1 MKNRLLKRNVF
12 CAALLA
18 ALLSLPALSLN
29 AQTVQADT
37 VTSISL
43 PVLEMDETLK
53 ALASYDSTTG
63 KAVWAQLENQLGD
76 PQNHPALE
84 ETLIRV
90 INSQSTP
97 DARSRACKML
107 AVVGTDKS
115 TPVLGN
121 LLRYGLK
128 QNIHDV
134 EIACFALA
142 ASKDPQSGEILRKV
156 LAESLEV
163 KSQDPAAR
171 VQIINALG
179 TLRDRASVPALAQ
192 LAILE
197 NSDPQTATAAILAL
211 GRISNIEALNA
222 VSEALAR
229 NVESPSLGV
238 LNAGYEA
245 IISQADLRRSDTL
258 LFNTTVYQR
267 IRNSKAMP
275 DYIRCS
281 ALLGE
286 LRADSEAAMQI
297 ILSVL
302 RSDDAL
308 LKPTAIAAIENLPLK
323 FDSQPFLELFTGNL
337 LSVDDTSLLI
347 RSIAARPDT
356 YAQRIVALGLANPN
370 PLIRRAA
377 IESASQAVTSSAVL
391 KGLVQALVE
400 SPDDQAAV
408 AQALLRLPKDD
419 LVDMGLIQL
428 LQEFL
433 GAEPLRGNGPEA
445 QAAKVTL
452 IDALGK
458 RGNPLA
464 SAALLLQSSST
475 DPATLKSSYLAMIRT
490 ATAADLPR
498 LTTTLLA
505 IGDDTLRRSCAVYL
519 AQFIQR
525 MEDQNSAVGVLSETL
540 LKGNLT
546 PAQKAT
552 LVTLLSA
559 CPTPESLDRIV
570 GLQNE
575 SLPALK
581 DAVVSALASW
591 PDSTVWKPLLN
602 VFEAS
607 DTPTHRSQALRA
619 LLEIQMEENPKATA
633 DLALRYAALLKA
645 ANSNEE
651 KKMILAAL
659 SQAAHPDTLALA
671 LSQLDNPAVA
681 ADARGAAE
689 RIAASLKT
697 THPEEANKAL
707 EILKAQAPN
716 NA

>member
-29 AQTVQADT
+29 AQTMQADT

-53 ALASYDSTTG
+53 ALASYDSSTG

-229 NVESPSLGV
+229 NVESPNLGV

-323 FDSQPFLELFTGNL
+323 FDSQPFLKLFTGNL
-337 LSVDDTSLLI
+337 LSADDKSLLI

-356 YAQRIVALGLANPN
+356 YAQRIVALGLASPE

-475 DPATLKSSYLAMIRT
+475 DPATLKSSYLALIRT

-607 DTPTHRSQALRA
+607 DTPAHRSQALRA

-659 SQAAHPDTLALA
+659 AQAAHPDTLALA
-671 LSQLDNPAVA
+671 LSQLDNPAIA

-707 EILKAQAPN
+707 EILKAPSAN
-716 NA
+716 

>member
-29 AQTVQADT
+29 AQTMQADT

-128 QNIHDV
+128 QNVHDV

-337 LSVDDTSLLI
+337 LSVDDKSLLI

-356 YAQRIVALGLANPN
+356 YAQRIVALGLANPD

-475 DPATLKSSYLAMIRT
+475 DPATLKSSYLALIRT

-540 LKGNLT
+540 LKGNLA

-591 PDSTVWKPLLN
+591 PDSTAWKPLLN

-607 DTPTHRSQALRA
+607 DTPAHRSQALRA

-659 SQAAHPDTLALA
+659 AQAAHPDTLALA

-707 EILKAQAPN
+707 EILKAPSAN
-716 NA
+716 

>member
-53 ALASYDSTTG
+53 ALAAYDSTTG

-142 ASKDPQSGEILRKV
+142 ASKDPQAGEILRKV
-156 LAESLEV
+156 LAEALEV
-163 KSQDPAAR
+163 KSQDPTAR

-337 LSVDDTSLLI
+337 LSVDDKSLLI
-347 RSIAARPDT
+347 RSVASRPDS
-356 YAQRIVALGLANPN
+356 YAQRIVALGLANPD

-433 GAEPLRGNGPEA
+433 GAEPLRGNGPET

-475 DPATLKSSYLAMIRT
+475 DPATLKSSYLALIRT

-591 PDSTVWKPLLN
+591 PDSTAWKPLLN

-659 SQAAHPDTLALA
+659 AQAAHPDTLALA

-707 EILKAQAPN
+707 EILKAPSAK
-716 NA
+716 

>member
-53 ALASYDSTTG
+53 ALASYDSSTG

-128 QNIHDV
+128 QNVHDV

-337 LSVDDTSLLI
+337 LSVDDKSLLI
-347 RSIAARPDT
+347 RSVASRPDT
-356 YAQRIVALGLANPN
+356 YAQRIVALGLASPE

-408 AQALLRLPKDD
+408 AQTLLRLPKDD

-475 DPATLKSSYLAMIRT
+475 DPATLKSSYLALIRT

-607 DTPTHRSQALRA
+607 DTPAHRSQALRA

-707 EILKAQAPN
+707 EILKAPSAN
-716 NA
+716 

>member
-29 AQTVQADT
+29 AQTMQADT

-142 ASKDPQSGEILRKV
+142 ASSDPQAGEILRKV

-337 LSVDDTSLLI
+337 LSVDDKSLLI

-356 YAQRIVALGLANPN
+356 YAQRIVALGLASPE

-475 DPATLKSSYLAMIRT
+475 DPATLKSSYLALIRT

-591 PDSTVWKPLLN
+591 PDSTAWKPLLN

-607 DTPTHRSQALRA
+607 DTPAHRSQALRA

-659 SQAAHPDTLALA
+659 AQAAHPDTLALA
-671 LSQLDNPAVA
+671 LSQLDNPAIA

-707 EILKAQAPN
+707 EILKAPSAN
-716 NA
+716 

>member
-142 ASKDPQSGEILRKV
+142 ASSDPQAGEILRKV

-337 LSVDDTSLLI
+337 LSVDDKSLLI

-356 YAQRIVALGLANPN
+356 YAQRIVALGLASPE

-408 AQALLRLPKDD
+408 AQTLLRLPKDD

-475 DPATLKSSYLAMIRT
+475 DPATLKSSYLALIRT

-607 DTPTHRSQALRA
+607 DTPAHRSQALRA

-707 EILKAQAPN
+707 EILKAPSAN
-716 NA
+716 

>member
-29 AQTVQADT
+29 AQTMQADT

-229 NVESPSLGV
+229 NVESPNLGV

-337 LSVDDTSLLI
+337 LSADDKSLLI

-356 YAQRIVALGLANPN
+356 YAQRIVALGLANPD

-475 DPATLKSSYLAMIRT
+475 DPATLKSSYLALIRT

-607 DTPTHRSQALRA
+607 DTPAHRSQALRA

-671 LSQLDNPAVA
+671 LSQLDNPAIA

-707 EILKAQAPN
+707 EILKAPSAN
-716 NA
+716 

>member
-12 CAALLA
+12 CAALRA

-29 AQTVQADT
+29 AQTMPADT

-142 ASKDPQSGEILRKV
+142 ASSDPQAGEILRKV

-229 NVESPSLGV
+229 NVESPNLGV

-267 IRNSKAMP
+267 IRNSRAMP

-337 LSVDDTSLLI
+337 LRADDKSLLI
-347 RSIAARPDT
+347 RSVASRPDS
-356 YAQRIVALGLANPN
+356 YAQRIVALGLANPE

-408 AQALLRLPKDD
+408 AQTLLRLPKDD

-475 DPATLKSSYLAMIRT
+475 DPATLKSSYLALIRT
-490 ATAADLPR
+490 ATASDLPR

-540 LKGNLT
+540 LKGNLA

-659 SQAAHPDTLALA
+659 AQAAHPDTLALA
-671 LSQLDNPAVA
+671 LSQLDNPAIA

-707 EILKAQAPN
+707 EILKAPSAN
-716 NA
+716 

>member
-29 AQTVQADT
+29 AQTMQADT

-142 ASKDPQSGEILRKV
+142 ASSDPQAGEILRKV

-337 LSVDDTSLLI
+337 LSVDDKSLLI

-356 YAQRIVALGLANPN
+356 YAQRIVALGLANPD

-475 DPATLKSSYLAMIRT
+475 DPATLKSSYLALIRT

-591 PDSTVWKPLLN
+591 PDSTAWKPLLN

-607 DTPTHRSQALRA
+607 DTPAHRSQALRA

-659 SQAAHPDTLALA
+659 AQAAHPDTLALA

-707 EILKAQAPN
+707 EILKAPSAN
-716 NA
+716 

>member
-53 ALASYDSTTG
+53 ALAAYDSSTG

-142 ASKDPQSGEILRKV
+142 ASSDPQAGEILRKV

-337 LSVDDTSLLI
+337 LSVDDKSLLI

-356 YAQRIVALGLANPN
+356 YAQRIVALGLANPD

-475 DPATLKSSYLAMIRT
+475 DPATLKSSYLALIRT

-540 LKGNLT
+540 LKGNLA

-659 SQAAHPDTLALA
+659 AQAAHPDTLALA

-707 EILKAQAPN
+707 EILKAPSAK
-716 NA
+716 

>member
-1 MKNRLLKRNVF
+1 MMKNRLLKRNVF
-12 CAALLA
+12 CTAMLA
-18 ALLSLPALSLN
+18 ALFSLPTLGLN
-29 AQTVQADT
+29 AQTMQADT

-53 ALASYDSTTG
+53 ALAVYDSSTG

-107 AVVGTDKS
+107 AVIGTDKS
-115 TPVLGN
+115 TPILGN

-128 QNIHDV
+128 QNVHDV

-142 ASKDPQSGEILRKV
+142 ASSDPQAVEILREA
-156 LAESLEV
+156 LAEALEV

-179 TLRDRASVPALAQ
+179 TLRDRASIPTLAE

-197 NSDPQTATAAILAL
+197 SSDPQTATAAILAL
-211 GRISNIEALNA
+211 GRISSIKALNA
-222 VSEALAR
+222 VSEALAL
-229 NVESPSLGV
+229 NAESPSLGV
-238 LNAGYEA
+238 LNSGYEA
-245 IISQADLRRSDTL
+245 IIGQADLRRTDTL
-258 LFNTTVYQR
+258 LFNATIFQR

-337 LSVDDTSLLI
+337 LSVDDKSLLI
-347 RSIAARPDT
+347 RSVASRPDT
-356 YAQRIVALGLANPN
+356 YAQRIVALGLASPE

-475 DPATLKSSYLAMIRT
+475 DPATLKSSYLALIRT

-607 DTPTHRSQALRA
+607 DTPAHRSQALRA

-707 EILKAQAPN
+707 EILKAPSAN
-716 NA
+716 

>member
-142 ASKDPQSGEILRKV
+142 ASSDPQAGEILRKV
-156 LAESLEV
+156 LAEALEV

-337 LSVDDTSLLI
+337 LSVDDKSLLI

-356 YAQRIVALGLANPN
+356 YAQRIVALGLANPD

-475 DPATLKSSYLAMIRT
+475 DPATLKSSYLALIRT

-591 PDSTVWKPLLN
+591 PDSTAWKPLLN

-607 DTPTHRSQALRA
+607 DTPAHRSQALRA

-659 SQAAHPDTLALA
+659 AQAAHPDTLALA
-671 LSQLDNPAVA
+671 LSQLDNPAIA

-707 EILKAQAPN
+707 EILKAPSAN
-716 NA
+716 

>member
-1 MKNRLLKRNVF
+1 MMKNRLLKRNVF
-12 CAALLA
+12 CTAMLA
-18 ALLSLPALSLN
+18 ALFSLPTLGLN
-29 AQTVQADT
+29 AQTMQADT

-53 ALASYDSTTG
+53 ALAVYDSSTG

-107 AVVGTDKS
+107 AVIGTDKS
-115 TPVLGN
+115 TPILGN

-128 QNIHDV
+128 QNVHDV

-142 ASKDPQSGEILRKV
+142 ASSDPQAVEILREA
-156 LAESLEV
+156 LAEALEV

-179 TLRDRASVPALAQ
+179 TLRDRASIPTLAE

-197 NSDPQTATAAILAL
+197 SSDPQTATAAILAL
-211 GRISNIEALNA
+211 GRISSIKALNA
-222 VSEALAR
+222 VSEALAL
-229 NVESPSLGV
+229 NAESPSLGV
-238 LNAGYEA
+238 LNSGYEA
-245 IISQADLRRSDTL
+245 IIGQADLRRTDTL
-258 LFNTTVYQR
+258 LFNATIFQR

-302 RSDDAL
+302 RSDDAP
-308 LKPTAIAAIENLPLK
+308 LKPTAVAAIENLPLK

-337 LSVDDTSLLI
+337 LSADDKSLLI
-347 RSIAARPDT
+347 RSVASRPDP
-356 YAQRIVALGLANPN
+356 YAQKIVALGLASPE
-370 PLIRRAA
+370 PHIRRAA
-377 IESASQAVTSSAVL
+377 IESASQTAISSAVL
-391 KGLVQALVE
+391 KGLVRALAE
-400 SPDDQAAV
+400 SPEDQAAV
-408 AQALLRLPKDD
+408 AQTLLRLPKDD

-433 GAEPLRGNGPEA
+433 GDEPLRGNGHEA

-452 IDALGK
+452 IDVLGK

-475 DPATLKSSYLAMIRT
+475 DPATLKSSYQALIRT

-498 LTTTLLA
+498 LTATLLA

-525 MEDQNSAVGVLSETL
+525 MEDPNSAVGVLSETL
-540 LKGNLT
+540 LKGNLN

-575 SLPALK
+575 SFPALK
-581 DAVVSALASW
+581 DAVVSALTSW

-607 DTPTHRSQALRA
+607 DTPAHRSQALRA
-619 LLEIQMEENPKATA
+619 LLEIQMEENPRATA
-633 DLALRYAALLKA
+633 DLARRYEALFKA
-645 ANSNEE
+645 AKSNEE

-659 SQAAHPDTLALA
+659 AQAAHPDTLALA

-681 ADARGAAE
+681 ADARRAAE
-689 RIAASLKT
+689 RIAASLEN
-697 THPEEANKAL
+697 THPEEAVK
-707 EILKAQAPN
+707 APN
-716 NA
+716 SAR

>member
-337 LSVDDTSLLI
+337 LSVDDKSLLI

-356 YAQRIVALGLANPN
+356 YAQRIVALGLANPD

-475 DPATLKSSYLAMIRT
+475 DPATLKSSYLALIRT

-591 PDSTVWKPLLN
+591 PDSTAWKPLLN

-607 DTPTHRSQALRA
+607 DTPAHRSQALRA

-707 EILKAQAPN
+707 EILKAPSAN
-716 NA
+716 

>member
-142 ASKDPQSGEILRKV
+142 ASSDPQAGEILRKV

-337 LSVDDTSLLI
+337 LSVDDKSLLI

-356 YAQRIVALGLANPN
+356 YAQRIVALGLANPD

-475 DPATLKSSYLAMIRT
+475 DPATLKSSYLALIRT

-607 DTPTHRSQALRA
+607 DTPAHRSQALRA

-659 SQAAHPDTLALA
+659 AQAAHPDTLALA
-671 LSQLDNPAVA
+671 LSQLDNPAIA

-707 EILKAQAPN
+707 EILKAPSAN
-716 NA
+716 

>member
-229 NVESPSLGV
+229 NVESPNLGV

-337 LSVDDTSLLI
+337 LSVDDKSLLI

-356 YAQRIVALGLANPN
+356 YAQRIVALGLANPD

-475 DPATLKSSYLAMIRT
+475 DPATLKSSYLALIRT

-591 PDSTVWKPLLN
+591 PDSTAWKPLLN

-607 DTPTHRSQALRA
+607 DTPAHRSQALRA

-659 SQAAHPDTLALA
+659 AQAAHPDTLALA

-707 EILKAQAPN
+707 EILKAPSAN
-716 NA
+716 

>member
-29 AQTVQADT
+29 AQTMQADT

-142 ASKDPQSGEILRKV
+142 ASSDPQAGEILRKV

-337 LSVDDTSLLI
+337 LSVDDKSLLI

-356 YAQRIVALGLANPN
+356 YAQRIVALGLASPE

-475 DPATLKSSYLAMIRT
+475 DPATLKSSYLALIRT

-607 DTPTHRSQALRA
+607 DTPAHRSQALRA

-707 EILKAQAPN
+707 EILKAPSAN
-716 NA
+716 

>member
-29 AQTVQADT
+29 AQTMQADT

-142 ASKDPQSGEILRKV
+142 ASSDPQAGEILRKV

-337 LSVDDTSLLI
+337 LSVDDKSLLI

-356 YAQRIVALGLANPN
+356 YAQRIVALGLASPE

-475 DPATLKSSYLAMIRT
+475 DPATLKSSYLALIRT

-607 DTPTHRSQALRA
+607 DTPAHRSQALRA

-659 SQAAHPDTLALA
+659 AQAAHPDTLALA

-707 EILKAQAPN
+707 EILKAPSAN
-716 NA
+716 

>member
-128 QNIHDV
+128 QNVHDV

-337 LSVDDTSLLI
+337 LSVDDKSLLI

-356 YAQRIVALGLANPN
+356 YAQRIVALGLANPD

-475 DPATLKSSYLAMIRT
+475 DPATLKSSYLALIRT

-591 PDSTVWKPLLN
+591 PDSTAWKPLLN

-607 DTPTHRSQALRA
+607 DTPAHRSQALRA

-659 SQAAHPDTLALA
+659 AQAAHPDTLALA
-671 LSQLDNPAVA
+671 LSQLDNPAIA

-707 EILKAQAPN
+707 EILKAPSAN
-716 NA
+716 

>member
-142 ASKDPQSGEILRKV
+142 ASSDPQSGEILRKV

-197 NSDPQTATAAILAL
+197 NSDTQTATAAILAL

-337 LSVDDTSLLI
+337 LSADDKSLLI

-356 YAQRIVALGLANPN
+356 YAQRIVALGLANPD

-475 DPATLKSSYLAMIRT
+475 DPATLKSSYLALIRT

-607 DTPTHRSQALRA
+607 DTPAHRSQALRA

-681 ADARGAAE
+681 ADARSAAE

-697 THPEEANKAL
+697 THPEEAGKAL
-707 EILKAQAPN
+707 EILKTPSVQ
-716 NA
+716 

>member
-337 LSVDDTSLLI
+337 LSVDDKSLLI

-356 YAQRIVALGLANPN
+356 YAQRIVALGLASPE

-408 AQALLRLPKDD
+408 AQTLLRLPKDD

-475 DPATLKSSYLAMIRT
+475 DPATLKSSYLALIRT

-591 PDSTVWKPLLN
+591 PDSTAWKPLLN

-607 DTPTHRSQALRA
+607 DTPAHRSQALRA

-659 SQAAHPDTLALA
+659 AQTAHPDTLALA
-671 LSQLDNPAVA
+671 LSQLDNPAIA

-707 EILKAQAPN
+707 EILKAPSAN
-716 NA
+716 

>member
-29 AQTVQADT
+29 AQTMQADT

-128 QNIHDV
+128 QNVHDV

-142 ASKDPQSGEILRKV
+142 ASSDPQAGEILRKV

-323 FDSQPFLELFTGNL
+323 FDSLPFLELFTGNL
-337 LSVDDTSLLI
+337 LSVDDKSLLI

-356 YAQRIVALGLANPN
+356 YAQRIVALGLANPD

-475 DPATLKSSYLAMIRT
+475 DPATLKSSYLALIRT

-591 PDSTVWKPLLN
+591 PDSTAWKPLLN

-607 DTPTHRSQALRA
+607 DTPAHRSQALRA

-659 SQAAHPDTLALA
+659 AQAAHPDTLALA

-707 EILKAQAPN
+707 EILKAPSAK
-716 NA
+716 

>member
-128 QNIHDV
+128 QNVHDV

-142 ASKDPQSGEILRKV
+142 ASSDPQAGEILRKV

-337 LSVDDTSLLI
+337 LSVDDKSLLI

-356 YAQRIVALGLANPN
+356 YAQRIVALGLASPE

-475 DPATLKSSYLAMIRT
+475 DPATLKSSYLALIRT

-591 PDSTVWKPLLN
+591 PDSTAWKPLLN

-607 DTPTHRSQALRA
+607 DTPAHRSQALRA

-659 SQAAHPDTLALA
+659 AQAAHPDTLALA
-671 LSQLDNPAVA
+671 LSQLDNPAIA

-707 EILKAQAPN
+707 EILKAPSAN
-716 NA
+716 

>member
-1 MKNRLLKRNVF
+1 MMKNRLLKRNVF
-12 CAALLA
+12 CTAMLA
-18 ALLSLPALSLN
+18 ALFSLPALGLN
-29 AQTVQADT
+29 AQTMQADT

-53 ALASYDSTTG
+53 ALAVYDSSTG

-107 AVVGTDKS
+107 AVIGTDKS
-115 TPVLGN
+115 TPILGN

-128 QNIHDV
+128 QNVHDV

-142 ASKDPQSGEILRKV
+142 ASSDPQAVEILREA
-156 LAESLEV
+156 LAEALEV

-179 TLRDRASVPALAQ
+179 TLRDRASIPTLAE

-197 NSDPQTATAAILAL
+197 SSDPQTATAAILAL
-211 GRISNIEALNA
+211 GRISSIKALNA
-222 VSEALAR
+222 VSEALAL
-229 NVESPSLGV
+229 NAESPSLGV
-238 LNAGYEA
+238 LNSGYEA
-245 IISQADLRRSDTL
+245 IIGQADLRRTDTL
-258 LFNTTVYQR
+258 LFNATIFQR

-302 RSDDAL
+302 RSDDAP
-308 LKPTAIAAIENLPLK
+308 LKPTAVAAIENLPLK

-337 LSVDDTSLLI
+337 LSADDKSLLI
-347 RSIAARPDT
+347 RSVASRPDP
-356 YAQRIVALGLANPN
+356 YAQKIVALGLASPE
-370 PLIRRAA
+370 PHIRRAA
-377 IESASQAVTSSAVL
+377 IESASQTAISSAVL
-391 KGLVQALVE
+391 KGLVRALAE
-400 SPDDQAAV
+400 SPEDQAAV
-408 AQALLRLPKDD
+408 AQTLLRLPKDD

-433 GAEPLRGNGPEA
+433 GDEPLRGNGPEA

-452 IDALGK
+452 IDVLGK

-475 DPATLKSSYLAMIRT
+475 DPATLKSSYQALIRT

-498 LTTTLLA
+498 LTATLLA

-575 SLPALK
+575 SFPALK
-581 DAVVSALASW
+581 DAVVSALTSW

-607 DTPTHRSQALRA
+607 DAPAHRSQALRA
-619 LLEIQMEENPKATA
+619 LLEIQMEENPRATA

-659 SQAAHPDTLALA
+659 AQAAHPDTLALA

-707 EILKAQAPN
+707 EILKAPSAK
-716 NA
+716 

>member
-229 NVESPSLGV
+229 NVESPNLGV

-337 LSVDDTSLLI
+337 LSVDDKSLLI

-356 YAQRIVALGLANPN
+356 YAQRIVALGLASPE

-475 DPATLKSSYLAMIRT
+475 DPATLKSSYLALIRT

-591 PDSTVWKPLLN
+591 PDSTAWKPLLN

-607 DTPTHRSQALRA
+607 DTPAHRSQALRA

-659 SQAAHPDTLALA
+659 AQAAHPDTLALA

-707 EILKAQAPN
+707 EILKAPSAK
-716 NA
+716 

>member
-1 MKNRLLKRNVF
+1 MKNNLLKRNVF

-18 ALLSLPALSLN
+18 VLLSLPALSLS
-29 AQTVQADT
+29 AQTMQADT

-43 PVLEMDETLK
+43 PVLEMDEALK
-53 ALASYDSTTG
+53 ALATYDSSTG
-63 KAVWAQLENQLGD
+63 KAAWAQLENQLGD

-115 TPVLGN
+115 IPVLGN

-134 EIACFALA
+134 EAACFALA
-142 ASKDPQSGEILRKV
+142 ASSDPQAGEILRKV

-163 KSQDPAAR
+163 KSEDPAAR

-179 TLRDRASVPALAQ
+179 TLRDRVSIPALAH

-211 GRISNIEALNA
+211 GHTSSAEALNA

-229 NVESPSLGV
+229 NVESPSLPV
-238 LNAGYEA
+238 LNAGYES
-245 IISQADLRRSDTL
+245 IISQADFRRTETL
-258 LFNTTVYQR
+258 LFNATIFQR
-267 IRNSKAMP
+267 IRYSKAMP

-286 LRADSEAAMQI
+286 LRADSEAALQI

-302 RSDDAL
+302 RSDDVL
-308 LKPTAIAAIENLPLK
+308 LKPTAIAAIESLPLK
-323 FDSQPFLELFTGNL
+323 FDSLPFLELFTGNL
-337 LSVDDTSLLI
+337 LSADDKSLLV
-347 RSIAARPDT
+347 RSVASRPDT
-356 YAQRIVALGLANPN
+356 YAQKIVALGLASPE

-377 IESASQAVTSSAVL
+377 IESAPQAVTSSAIL

-400 SPDDQAAV
+400 SPDDRAAA
-408 AQALLRLPKDD
+408 AQSLLRLPKDD

-475 DPATLKSSYLAMIRT
+475 DPATLKSSYQALIRT

-498 LTTTLLA
+498 LTSTLLA

-525 MEDQNSAVGVLSETL
+525 MEDQNAAVGILSETL
-540 LKGNLT
+540 LKGNLA

-575 SLPALK
+575 SFPALK

-602 VFEAS
+602 IFEAS
-607 DTPTHRSQALRA
+607 DNTTHRSQTLRA
-619 LLEIQMEENPKATA
+619 LLEIQMEDNPKATA
-633 DLALRYAALLKA
+633 NLALRYEALLKA

-659 SQAAHPDTLALA
+659 AQAAHPDTLNLA
-671 LSQLDNPAVA
+671 LSQLDNPVIA
-681 ADARGAAE
+681 ADARSAAE

-697 THPEEANKAL
+697 THPEEAAKAL
-707 EILKAQAPN
+707 KILKAPSAQ
-716 NA
+716 

>member
-128 QNIHDV
+128 QNVHDV

-142 ASKDPQSGEILRKV
+142 ASSDPQAGEILRKV

-337 LSVDDTSLLI
+337 LSVDDKSLLI

-356 YAQRIVALGLANPN
+356 YAQRIVALGLANPD

-475 DPATLKSSYLAMIRT
+475 DPATLKSSYLALIRT

-607 DTPTHRSQALRA
+607 DTPAHRSQALRA

-707 EILKAQAPN
+707 EILKAPSAN
-716 NA
+716 

>member
-29 AQTVQADT
+29 AQTMQADT

-337 LSVDDTSLLI
+337 LSVDDKSLLI

-356 YAQRIVALGLANPN
+356 YAQRIVALGLANPD

-475 DPATLKSSYLAMIRT
+475 DPATLKSSYLALIRT

-607 DTPTHRSQALRA
+607 DTPAHRSQALRA

-707 EILKAQAPN
+707 EILKAPSAK
-716 NA
+716 

>member
-229 NVESPSLGV
+229 NVESPNLGV

-337 LSVDDTSLLI
+337 LSVDDKSLLI

-356 YAQRIVALGLANPN
+356 YAQRIVALGLANPD

-475 DPATLKSSYLAMIRT
+475 DPATLKSSYLALIRT

-591 PDSTVWKPLLN
+591 PDSTAWKPLLN

-607 DTPTHRSQALRA
+607 DTPAHRSQALRA

-659 SQAAHPDTLALA
+659 AQAAHPDTLALA
-671 LSQLDNPAVA
+671 LSQLDNPAIA

-707 EILKAQAPN
+707 EILKAPSAN
-716 NA
+716 

>member
-142 ASKDPQSGEILRKV
+142 ASSDPQAGEILRKV

-337 LSVDDTSLLI
+337 LSVDDKSLLI

-356 YAQRIVALGLANPN
+356 YAQRIVALGLASPE

-408 AQALLRLPKDD
+408 AQTLLRLPKDD

-475 DPATLKSSYLAMIRT
+475 DPATLKSSYLALIRT

-607 DTPTHRSQALRA
+607 DTPAHRSQALRA

-659 SQAAHPDTLALA
+659 AQAAHPDTLALA

-707 EILKAQAPN
+707 EILKAPSAN
-716 NA
+716 

>member
-12 CAALLA
+12 CTAMLA
-18 ALLSLPALSLN
+18 ALFSLPTLGLN
-29 AQTVQADT
+29 AQTMQADT

-53 ALASYDSTTG
+53 ALAVYDSSTG

-107 AVVGTDKS
+107 AVIGTDKS
-115 TPVLGN
+115 TPILGN

-128 QNIHDV
+128 QNVHDV

-142 ASKDPQSGEILRKV
+142 ASSDPQAVEILREA
-156 LAESLEV
+156 LAEALEV

-179 TLRDRASVPALAQ
+179 TLRDRASIPTLAE

-197 NSDPQTATAAILAL
+197 SSDPQTATAAILAL
-211 GRISNIEALNA
+211 GRISSIKALNA
-222 VSEALAR
+222 VSEALAL
-229 NVESPSLGV
+229 NAESPSLGV
-238 LNAGYEA
+238 LNSGYEA
-245 IISQADLRRSDTL
+245 IIGQADLRRTDTL
-258 LFNTTVYQR
+258 LFNATIFQR

-337 LSVDDTSLLI
+337 LSVDDKSLLI
-347 RSIAARPDT
+347 RSVASRPDT
-356 YAQRIVALGLANPN
+356 YAQRIVALGLASPE

-475 DPATLKSSYLAMIRT
+475 DPATLKSSYLALIRT

-607 DTPTHRSQALRA
+607 DTPAHRSQALRA

-707 EILKAQAPN
+707 EILKAPSAN
-716 NA
+716 

>member
-29 AQTVQADT
+29 AQTMQADT

-128 QNIHDV
+128 QNVHDV

-337 LSVDDTSLLI
+337 LSVDDKSLLI

-356 YAQRIVALGLANPN
+356 YAQRIVALGLANPD

-475 DPATLKSSYLAMIRT
+475 DPATLKSSYLALIRT

-591 PDSTVWKPLLN
+591 PDSTAWKPLLN

-607 DTPTHRSQALRA
+607 DTPAHRSQALRA

-707 EILKAQAPN
+707 EILKAPSAN
-716 NA
+716 

>member
-128 QNIHDV
+128 QNVHDV

-337 LSVDDTSLLI
+337 LSVDDKSLLI

-356 YAQRIVALGLANPN
+356 YAQRIVALGLASPE

-408 AQALLRLPKDD
+408 AQTLLRLPKDD

-475 DPATLKSSYLAMIRT
+475 DPATLKSSYLALIRT

-607 DTPTHRSQALRA
+607 DTPAHRSQALRA

-659 SQAAHPDTLALA
+659 AQAAHPDTLALA

-707 EILKAQAPN
+707 EILKAPSAN
-716 NA
+716 

>member
-115 TPVLGN
+115 IPVLGN

-128 QNIHDV
+128 QNVHDV

-211 GRISNIEALNA
+211 GRLSNIEALNA

-308 LKPTAIAAIENLPLK
+308 LKPTAIAAIESLPLK

-337 LSVDDTSLLI
+337 LSADDKSLLI
-347 RSIAARPDT
+347 RSVASRPDS
-356 YAQRIVALGLANPN
+356 YAQRIVALGLANPD

-408 AQALLRLPKDD
+408 AQTLLRLPKDD

-475 DPATLKSSYLAMIRT
+475 DPATLKSSYLALIRT

-607 DTPTHRSQALRA
+607 DNTTHRSQALRA
-619 LLEIQMEENPKATA
+619 LLEIQMEENPQATA
-633 DLALRYAALLKA
+633 DLAHRYAALLKA
-645 ANSNEE
+645 ANGNEE

-659 SQAAHPDTLALA
+659 AQAAHPDTLALA

-707 EILKAQAPN
+707 EILKAPSVQ
-716 NA
+716 

>member
-29 AQTVQADT
+29 AQTMQADT

-53 ALASYDSTTG
+53 ALAAYDSTTG

-142 ASKDPQSGEILRKV
+142 ASSDPQAGEILRKV

-229 NVESPSLGV
+229 NVESPNLGV

-337 LSVDDTSLLI
+337 LSVDDKSLLI

-356 YAQRIVALGLANPN
+356 YAQRIVALGLASPE

-408 AQALLRLPKDD
+408 AQTLLRLPKDD

-475 DPATLKSSYLAMIRT
+475 DPATLKSSYLALIRT

-591 PDSTVWKPLLN
+591 PDSTAWKPLLN

-607 DTPTHRSQALRA
+607 DTPAHRSQALRA

-659 SQAAHPDTLALA
+659 AQAAHPDTLALA
-671 LSQLDNPAVA
+671 LSQLDNPAIA

-707 EILKAQAPN
+707 EILKAPSAN
-716 NA
+716 